1 MSVEPKVMEHVRS
14 VLESFGNKYIMN
26 EVLKRN
32 RIIEDLDAYD
42 ETLMTALLSDDLIHK
57 NYTKKIANVE
67 IFEVNQ
73 FIQMLEFKEYW
84 EDSYTKYSNK
94 IGLTAGGK
102 FIDESED
109 VVLDFP
115 FKDTVL
121 KAGMTKEDVN
131 NGDADEPF
139 LNQTLAKSEIDELL
153 EPKIFINAKRYDR
166 SGGGANVSSVKPEDS
181 LVIKGNNLIAL
192 HSLKKR
198 YAGKVKLIY
207 LDPPYNTGSDS
218 FEYNDRFNHSTWLTF
233 MKSRLEI
240 ARDLLSENG
249 YIFIQTD
256 DGELA
261 YLKVIMDSIFGIN
274 NYVNTISILF
284 KNIAGASGGGQDKR
298 LKKNIEYLTVY
309 SKNYDM
315 AAQFNDVYDFKE
327 IGTLVKEMRDNGVS
341 WKYTSVL
348 VNPGDKIYVG
358 STQDGSGNEIKLY
371 ERNNFEIKSISK
383 IMNDEKIS
391 EEEAYLKYGDFAFQT
406 AMPQSSIRP
415 TVMKKWNELGK
426 KSNNLMSIEY
436 VPRSGKNK
444 GKLYEQFY
452 KGDNFRLFAWLR
464 DVTINKDGK
473 LYKVEK
479 QGTFWNY
486 VSDTKNVNKEGGV
499 DFPNG
504 KKPENLLR
512 RIIEMVTDSDDIVM
526 DFFLGSGS
534 TVASAMKLNRK
545 FIGVEQID
553 CQINLIKKRLS
564 GIIGGDSTG
573 ISKDVN
579 WQGGGSFVYAELMEK
594 NGGFVRDV
602 QSASSTDELKAVFTR
617 MKDVADFDFRVDLNK
632 FETEWNS
639 FESFEEQKREL
650 IRILDKNQLYYNY
663 ANIDDANVR
672 DLISDSDYDFN
683 QSFYG
688 NGGEA

>member
-42 ETLMTALLSDDLIHK
+42 EALMTALLSDDLIHK

-166 SGGGANVSSVKPEDS
+166 SGGANVSSVKPEDS

-594 NGGFVRDV
+594 NSGFVRDV
-602 QSASSTDELKAVFTR
+602 QSAISIDELKAVFTR

-632 FETEWNS
+632 FENEWNS

>member
-42 ETLMTALLSDDLIHK
+42 EALMTALLSDDLIHK

-166 SGGGANVSSVKPEDS
+166 SGGANVSSVKPEDS

-391 EEEAYLKYGDFAFQT
+391 EEEAYLRYGDFAFQT

-594 NGGFVRDV
+594 NSGFVRDV
-602 QSASSTDELKAVFTR
+602 QSASSIDELKAVFTR

-632 FETEWNS
+632 FENEWNS

>member
-42 ETLMTALLSDDLIHK
+42 EALMTALLSDDLIHK

-166 SGGGANVSSVKPEDS
+166 SGGANVSSVKPEDS

-602 QSASSTDELKAVFTR
+602 QSASSIDELKAVFTR

-632 FETEWNS
+632 FENEWNS

>member
-42 ETLMTALLSDDLIHK
+42 EALMTALLSDDLIHK

-166 SGGGANVSSVKPEDS
+166 SGGANVSSVKPEDS

-309 SKNYDM
+309 SRNYDM

-594 NGGFVRDV
+594 NSGFVRDV
-602 QSASSTDELKAVFTR
+602 QSASSIDELKAVFTR

-632 FETEWNS
+632 FENEWNS

>member
-42 ETLMTALLSDDLIHK
+42 EALMTALLSDDLIHK

-166 SGGGANVSSVKPEDS
+166 SGGGNVSSVKPEDS

-473 LYKVEK
+473 LYKAEK

>member
-42 ETLMTALLSDDLIHK
+42 EALMTALLSDDLIHK

-166 SGGGANVSSVKPEDS
+166 SGGVNVSSVKPEDS

-650 IRILDKNQLYYNY
+650 IRILDKNQLYYIY

>member
-42 ETLMTALLSDDLIHK
+42 EALMTALLSDDLIHK

-153 EPKIFINAKRYDR
+153 EPKIFINAKRYDH
-166 SGGGANVSSVKPEDS
+166 SGGANVSSVKPEDS

-594 NGGFVRDV
+594 NSGFVRDV
-602 QSASSTDELKAVFTR
+602 QSAISIDELKAVFTR

-632 FETEWNS
+632 FENEWNS

>member
-42 ETLMTALLSDDLIHK
+42 EALMTALLSDDLIHK

-166 SGGGANVSSVKPEDS
+166 SGGANVSSVKPEDS

-444 GKLYEQFY
+444 GNWYEQFY